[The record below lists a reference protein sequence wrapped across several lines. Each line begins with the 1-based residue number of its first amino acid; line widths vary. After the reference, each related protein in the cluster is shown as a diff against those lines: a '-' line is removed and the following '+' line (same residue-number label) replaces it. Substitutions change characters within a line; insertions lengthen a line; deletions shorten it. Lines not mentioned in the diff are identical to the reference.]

1 MPGRAISSTNRTGVY
16 VPSFSEF
23 PRAFHNIGI
32 RIEDEVIVG
41 KKHPIVL
48 SVNAPKEVC
57 TFTD

>member
-1 MPGRAISSTNRTGVY
+1 M
-16 VPSFSEF
+16 PSFSEF

-48 SVNAPKEVC
+48 SVNAPKEVVLLFC
-57 TFTD
+57 GGYMFQSDWVFTDR

>member
-1 MPGRAISSTNRTGVY
+1 M
-16 VPSFSEF
+16 PSFSEF

-48 SVNAPKEVC
+48 SVNAPKEVVLLFC
-57 TFTD
+57 GGLHVPI